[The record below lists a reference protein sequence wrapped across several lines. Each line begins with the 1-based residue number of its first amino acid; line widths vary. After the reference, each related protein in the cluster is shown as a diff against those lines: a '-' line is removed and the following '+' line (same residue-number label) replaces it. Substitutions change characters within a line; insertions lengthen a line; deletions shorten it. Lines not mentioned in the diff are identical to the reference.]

1 VKERKRERERGTE
14 GQREREREGGKEM
27 GKECPSSMASGW
39 HINCLSPAVGRQAP
53 LDCAAARAFSILPL
67 SCHG

>member
-1 VKERKRERERGTE
+1 
-14 GQREREREGGKEM
+14 M